1 MMETKSRMANLRKL
15 LRFAVIYGW
24 QRAINKAVAR
34 TRYTSWRNPLVRSRP
49 ADVSVIGCGQ
59 FAFSGICFFL
69 QKSNGNR
76 FLSAFDTDRQR
87 AESLGRYYGFR
98 QVANTIGE
106 VLDNPALK
114 RLYVVSNHASH
125 TAYAVAGVLRNVDV
139 YVEKPVAVTRAQ
151 LVELL
156 TALRQSTQRGFSG
169 RLYAGYNRPY
179 ASAIQL
185 LRERVRASAANGAF
199 SISYVINGHQLPPD
213 HWYRNP
219 AEGSRIC
226 GNLGHWIDLTIHLL
240 AWRRLPG
247 WLDVQIAQANPAEPD
262 DNLTVTLTT
271 DRHDIVTMLLTS
283 RSEPFEGISE
293 SINFQYNDLIARID
307 DFRCLTVW
315 QGARKK
321 MWRFSPKDVGHERA
335 VLQPFRPDNRD
346 WYEVE
351 VSTLLMLF
359 IRDMVLDRRPSARFD
374 TGREWRALA
383 ADVQRATMLLP
394 VVTPGKF

>member
-1 MMETKSRMANLRKL
+1 MTEPASQLANLRKL
-15 LRFAVIYGW
+15 IRFAGLYGW
-24 QRAINKAVAR
+24 RRAINKAVAR
-34 TRYTSWRNPLVRSRP
+34 TRHTGWRNPFVQYRP

-69 QKSNGNR
+69 RKANGNR

-98 QVANTIGE
+98 QVASAPE
-106 VLDNPALK
+106 DVLDNPALTL
-114 RLYVVSNHASH
+114 LYVVSNHASH
-125 TAYAVAGVLRNVDV
+125 TAYAVAGLMRHVDV

-156 TALRQSTQRGFSG
+156 TALRQSSG

-179 ASAIQL
+179 APAIQI
-185 LRERVRASAANGAF
+185 LRERVKASAANGAF
-199 SISYVINGHQLPPD
+199 SISYVINGHQLSPD

-219 AEGSRIC
+219 DEGTRIC
-226 GNLGHWIDLTIHLL
+226 GNLGHWIDLTIHLF
-240 AWRRLPG
+240 AWRGLPG
-247 WLDVQIAQANPAEPD
+247 WVDVQIAWANPAEPD

-293 SINFQYNDLIARID
+293 FINLQYNDLIARID

-315 QGARKK
+315 QGVSKQT
-321 MWRFSPKDVGHERA
+321 WRFSPKDVGHERA
-335 VLQPFRPDNRD
+335 VLQPFHTDNRD
-346 WYEVE
+346 WHEVE
-351 VSTLLMLF
+351 ISTLLMLF
-359 IRDMVLDRRPSARFD
+359 IRDMVLERQLSSRF
-374 TGREWRALA
+374 ELSEQWRGLM
-383 ADVQRATMLLP
+383 ADIQRAAGPFSTVRP
-394 VVTPGKF
+394 